1 MQPTTTQFP
10 HLQKLRLPHVPDGLI
25 VADMGEC
32 PHQNVPDVGVSSH
45 QNVADV
51 GGCSHQNRPVI
62 LSAARSAESKDLR
75 FSSSHRR
82 IR

>member
-10 HLQKLRLPHVPDGLI
+10 HLQRFRLPHVPDGLI
-25 VADMGEC
+25 VADTGEC
-32 PHQNVPDVGVSSH
+32 PHQNVPDVGV
-45 QNVADV
+45 
-51 GGCSHQNRPVI
+51 CSHQNRPVI